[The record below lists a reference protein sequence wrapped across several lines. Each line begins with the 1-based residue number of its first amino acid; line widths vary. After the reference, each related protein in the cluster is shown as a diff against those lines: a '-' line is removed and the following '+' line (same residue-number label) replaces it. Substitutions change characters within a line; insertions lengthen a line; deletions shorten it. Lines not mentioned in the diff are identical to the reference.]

1 MSSSSAE
8 ILNDFLAQ
16 KRLAVVGVSRN
27 AQEFSNTL
35 FRELKGRGYDLV
47 PVNPNASEVEGQ
59 RCFARVQDVTPPVDG
74 ALLMTTPAATE
85 QVVRDCADAGVTRVW
100 MYRGAGAGAVS
111 QSSVDFCREKGIR
124 VVEGACPYMFLPG
137 AGLGHR
143 LHGALLK
150 LVGRYPG

>member
-1 MSSSSAE
+1 M
-8 ILNDFLAQ
+8 
-16 KRLAVVGVSRN
+16 SRN
-27 AQEFSNTL
+27 AKEFSNTL

-47 PVNPNASEVEGQ
+47 PVNPKASEVEGQ

-74 ALLMTTPAATE
+74 ALLMTTPATTE

-100 MYRGAGAGAVS
+100 MYRAVGAGAVS
-111 QSSVDFCREKGIR
+111 RSAVEFCKEKGIR

-143 LHGALLK
+143 LHGSLLK
-150 LVGRYPG
+150 LLGRYPG